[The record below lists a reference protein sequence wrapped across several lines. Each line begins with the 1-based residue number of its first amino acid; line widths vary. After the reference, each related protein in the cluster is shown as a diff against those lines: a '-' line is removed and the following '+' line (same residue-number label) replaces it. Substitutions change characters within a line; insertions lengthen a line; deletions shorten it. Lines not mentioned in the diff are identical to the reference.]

1 MTKRTAVRILALVT
15 LALLGTGVAYMT
27 ANYTNPHIGV
37 MLTLAGLLMGFLAFL
52 LAAPGELPG
61 KPIGE
66 FQAVSGRRRWAAV
79 AGLTVIVL
87 LGFAVTGDRLL
98 GWLPLPVLDA
108 VRPLLRTPPDAGVQ
122 LSAWLLGMALLWWGL
137 TPVGEWRALADD
149 LRGLWQRSHGLVV
162 GILLIILLA
171 LLVRVVNLEGAT
183 PILVGDE
190 GPFGVHA
197 RAIADGR
204 APGIVIFGPSYFSH
218 PWLFAYFLSPFVA
231 VLGPTL
237 TAIRLLPALF
247 GALTVLAVIWLGR
260 ELFDWRVGMTGGLF
274 LATYPVHVHFSRL
287 ALNNVV
293 DPFFVVLAFA
303 ALLYGL
309 RQGRRW
315 ALILAGL
322 SLGWSQYFYA
332 GARLAPPLMAGF
344 VLFLV
349 IRYPRAARR
358 WWKPLLVMIAAFLAT
373 TWPANAVLLG
383 YQLPLTTRLEQTY
396 ALTAYADWPSFLRA
410 QVIPAFM
417 GFIHTYDAY
426 FFYAGYTPMLLPLS
440 AVAFLIGVAYLA
452 RRVLTAPAV
461 LLLTWLIGTAV
472 FGGVILLW
480 TPGYAR
486 YVIATPVIA
495 LVVAVGVV
503 RLGDAALHHLSLNG
517 AMVIV
522 AALALVNFLYYFGV
536 HLITH
541 LDHVPPYGWQQD
553 NLARQIAALDEDAEI
568 HLIVSNEQFSQ
579 HPLWMVEYFC
589 GPRQIVW
596 HQGAPGSLL
605 TDLPAPDDSIAQAF
619 FITPDRRNTLD
630 ILRHQFPR
638 GNVVMPGTGGR
649 LGSVYLLLFYVPGQ
663 V

>member
-1 MTKRTAVRILALVT
+1 MEKRTAVRILALVT
-15 LALLGTGVAYMT
+15 LALLGTGVAHMT
-27 ANYTNPHIGV
+27 VNYTDPHTGV

-52 LAAPGELPG
+52 LAAPDELSNG
-61 KPIGE
+61 YIRE
-66 FQAVSGRRRWAAV
+66 FRAVSGRRRWVAAV
-79 AGLTVIVL
+79 GLVVSVL

-108 VRPLLRTPPDAGVQ
+108 VRPLLQLPPAPVQ
-122 LSAWLLGMALLWWGL
+122 LIAWLSGMMLLWWGL
-137 TPVGEWRALADD
+137 TPAGEWRVLGDD
-149 LRGLWQRSHGLVV
+149 LHELWQRSPGLIV
-162 GILLIILLA
+162 GVLLIVLLA

-247 GALTVLAVIWLGR
+247 GVLTVLAVIWLGR
-260 ELFDWRVGMTGGLF
+260 ELFDWRIGMTGGLF

-293 DPFFVVLAFA
+293 DPCFVVLAFA

-309 RQGRRW
+309 RKGRRW

-349 IRYPRAARR
+349 IRYLRVGRQ
-358 WWKPLLVMIAAFLAT
+358 WWKPLLAVVVAFLAV

-383 YQLPLTTRLEQTY
+383 YRLPLTTRLEQTY
-396 ALTAYADWPSFLRA
+396 ALTAYTDWSSFLRA
-410 QVIPAFM
+410 QVIPALM

-426 FFYAGYTPMLLPLS
+426 FFYAGYTPMLLPPS
-440 AVAFLIGVAYLA
+440 AVAFLIGVAYLV
-452 RRVLTAPAV
+452 RRVLAAPAI
-461 LLLTWLIGTAV
+461 LLLTWLISTAV
-472 FGGVILLW
+472 FGGMILLW

-486 YVIATPVIA
+486 YVIATPAIA
-495 LVVAVGVV
+495 LTVAVGVV
-503 RLGDAALHHLSLNG
+503 RLVDAALRRLSLNG

-522 AALALVNFLYYFGV
+522 AVLALVNFLYYFGV
-536 HLITH
+536 HLSTH
-541 LDHVPPYGWQQD
+541 LDHVPPHGWQQD
-553 NLARQIAALDEDAEI
+553 DLARRVAALDKDADI
-568 HLIVSNEQFSQ
+568 HLIVSNEQFPQ

-596 HQGAPGSLL
+596 HQGSAGSLP
-605 TDLPAPDDSIAQAF
+605 TDLPAPDGPTAQAF
-619 FITPDRRNTLD
+619 FITPDRLNTLD
-630 ILRHQFPR
+630 MLRRQFPR
-638 GNVVMPGTGGR
+638 GNMVMTGTAGHPGIPM
-649 LGSVYLLLFYVPGQ
+649 LFLFYVPGPT
-663 V
+663 